1 MTDMIIKVMVEVLD
15 ILGIATKEMKQ
26 SRASEAILLIQLL
39 EAHVSLE
46 KILKKVAGITKLEN
60 ALKNLDKMI
69 NEEVPIVIAEMLK
82 VIYSVNKRVEMVD
95 EKVQIGIEGAHTVLT
110 SPQTSLLK
118 II

>member
-1 MTDMIIKVMVEVLD
+1 MLFR
-15 ILGIATKEMKQ
+15 
-26 SRASEAILLIQLL
+26 S
-39 EAHVSLE
+39 
-46 KILKKVAGITKLEN
+46 KKVAGITKLEN

-118 II
+118 NHLDGKKVAIEAKTMMQQAADNLDDVKRSSSVPSSPTVE